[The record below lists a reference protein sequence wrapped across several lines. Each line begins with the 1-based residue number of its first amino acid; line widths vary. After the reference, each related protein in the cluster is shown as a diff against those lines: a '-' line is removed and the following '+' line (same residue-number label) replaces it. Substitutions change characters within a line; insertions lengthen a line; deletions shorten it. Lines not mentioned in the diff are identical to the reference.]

1 MSAKNSSI
9 TAKFEPASPLDE
21 STTSHVCYDVMQV
34 GVTSVSPIEA
44 ESAFNS
50 REVAGLI
57 KERARSEGFE
67 KVGIVAAQALENERN
82 RLMEWLG
89 RGYHGQMAWMARD
102 PEMRTDP
109 RRLFPAAR
117 SVVVVAKNYY
127 TATRHT
133 DDPETG
139 KVSRYAWGDDYHEV
153 VGSRLRSLL
162 AWIKE
167 EIPQAEGKVCV
178 DIQPLMDKAWAAR
191 AGLGWIGKHTNLI
204 TTEYGSWVFV
214 GELLLNIELEY
225 DNELVA
231 DHCGSCTL
239 CIDACPTSAISEP
252 YVVDSNKCI
261 SYATIELRDAKL
273 PNDVA
278 DNLEGWLY
286 GCDICQDVCPWNRF
300 EQNTDEP
307 RFQPREGNVNLDL
320 ADTLELTSE
329 TYAERFRGSAMKRA
343 KLSGLQRNA
352 RALLETHSP
361 GQNASS
367 TLNVM
372 PTAS

>member
-1 MSAKNSSI
+1 
-9 TAKFEPASPLDE
+9 
-21 STTSHVCYDVMQV
+21 MQV

-44 ESAFNS
+44 ERAFNP
-50 REVAGLI
+50 RELTGLI
-57 KERARSEGFE
+57 KERALTEGFE
-67 KVGIVAAQALENERN
+67 KVGIVPAERLDGAHD
-82 RLMEWLG
+82 RLLAWLG

-117 SVVVVAKNYY
+117 SAVVVAKNYY
-127 TATRHT
+127 TAARHT
-133 DDPETG
+133 DDPATG
-139 KVSRYAWGDDYHEV
+139 KVSRYAWGDDYHEI

-162 AWIKE
+162 AWIQE
-167 EIPQAEGKVCV
+167 EIPWAEGKVCV
-178 DIQPLMDKAWAAR
+178 DIQPTMDKAWAAR

-204 TTEYGSWVFV
+204 TTEYGSWVFI
-214 GELLLNIELEY
+214 GELLLNIDLEY
-225 DNELVA
+225 DNKPVA

-239 CIDACPTSAISEP
+239 CIDACPTNAISEP

-273 PNDVA
+273 PNHVA

-307 RFQPREGNVNLDL
+307 RFQPREGNVNIDL
-320 ADTLELTSE
+320 ADVLELTPP

-352 RALLETHSP
+352 RALLETHSEAKN
-361 GQNASS
+361 Q
-367 TLNVM
+367 VRR
-372 PTAS
+372 